1 MTFAAQLAPEV
12 TTIALCW
19 RVART
24 DGVVL
29 GFTSHDQSIDSNGLR
44 YEAAPGM
51 TPSALS
57 AGLGLDVTTIEFA
70 GALSASA
77 MTEADLAAGR
87 FDAARLEVFM
97 IDWLNPGA
105 GTLPVARGTLGA
117 VVRQRDNGGGSFTA
131 TVQSPTAAFD
141 ALAVESCSPTCRAE
155 LGDDRCRVDLT
166 PLTALAVASAPS
178 TNGDI
183 AAAGLPA
190 AANYLDGRI
199 RCLDGPNAG
208 LDGRIAAVSQGVFG
222 LVEPLPYAIAA
233 GVRLEFR
240 QGCDKRLATCAARF
254 GNAVNFRGEPH
265 VPGTDVLTR
274 FPGV

>member
-178 TNGDI
+178 LNGDI